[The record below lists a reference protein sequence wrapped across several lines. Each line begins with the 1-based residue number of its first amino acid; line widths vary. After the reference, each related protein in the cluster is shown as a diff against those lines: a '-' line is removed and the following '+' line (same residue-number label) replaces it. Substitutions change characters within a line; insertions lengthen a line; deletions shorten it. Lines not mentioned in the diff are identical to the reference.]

1 MAGLTLGVAVLI
13 LVLSVLNGFDQE
25 LRTRILGTVPHAL
38 LEFETG
44 RTDATLLMDRIAA
57 MPGIQGV
64 APLNQGQGLLLAGGQ
79 SISVAILGVDPRRE
93 ANVSILPQ
101 HMMQGELSEL
111 TAGDFGVVLGRGV
124 ANALGVTL
132 EDMVTLLIPDATITA
147 AGVIPRMRRLTVV
160 GIFEVGAQLD
170 SQLALVALD
179 DAARLYRLG
188 EGVSAIRIQFDDL
201 FAAPQRIRDIAQ
213 DVSLQ
218 IEEPIRYQDW
228 TRTQGNLFE
237 AIQLEKTLIGL
248 LLALIV
254 AVAAFNIVSTLVM
267 VVTDKRADIAILK
280 TIGLSPM
287 AVMGIFMV
295 QGTVVGLV
303 GTLFGVL
310 LGIPLALTI
319 TDLLAWLESLL
330 GFYIFNPSAYFIS
343 YLPSELYLN
352 DVLSVVAFSVMLS
365 FIATLYPAY
374 RASRIVPAE
383 VLNYEH

>member
-1 MAGLTLGVAVLI
+1 
-13 LVLSVLNGFDQE
+13 
-25 LRTRILGTVPHAL
+25 
-38 LEFETG
+38 
-44 RTDATLLMDRIAA
+44 
-57 MPGIQGV
+57 
-64 APLNQGQGLLLAGGQ
+64 
-79 SISVAILGVDPRRE
+79 
-93 ANVSILPQ
+93 
-101 HMMQGELSEL
+101 
-111 TAGDFGVVLGRGV
+111 
-124 ANALGVTL
+124 
-132 EDMVTLLIPDATITA
+132 MVTLLIPDATITA